1 MVNHEYLDPVLAKLH
16 YVPIPDDGHVQIA
29 EDSSFDYDVERLIT
43 EGLGVDPQAKR
54 HSIKTLRQKFIPLLC
69 DAVEQAATS
78 DQSEVEAYKEYKAEF
93 FRSVVNRDEHSYQII
108 FPFYQSCADGL
119 NEPVTVLG
127 HELKPANQTEVES
140 GLKSYTTYH
149 ASKSNTGVA
158 DTFREYG
165 GVYWQFQVNARDY
178 AFAYQRSETILR
190 YFYGILN
197 QLQLRWRRPRWTTG
211 GEPTQRS
218 APGFR
223 LPPGMLVYSTTA
235 AKAHNDPAQLTIKRD
250 SMGKQRGFSS
260 AFTDYDSLPR
270 LPPLDSLTEA
280 QESLYAAATSYQ
292 KGSGTDNLNEAFF
305 AFWRGIEVLSVR
317 NQLSNEDLVTRA
329 RQILWSVSG
338 SKLGN
343 PETRKGNLWLDR
355 SRLIDAMDGL
365 DQLRNTMVHEGPDV
379 EIQPIDVVAVKTL
392 LDAYFD
398 IYFEYW
404 DKVGTEAFEKLLDG
418 LALSSG
424 ERSDRIT
431 DLEHQIN
438 ILREADEFYA
448 NRTRKDHAEDTW
460 MLPVPDY

>member
-1 MVNHEYLDPVLAKLH
+1 MVNHEYLDPVLEKLH
-16 YVPIPDDGHVQIA
+16 YVPIPGDGHVQIA
-29 EDSSFDYDVERLIT
+29 EDSSLDYDVERLIK

-54 HSIKTLRQKFIPLLC
+54 HSIETLRQKFVPLLC

-78 DQSEVEAYKEYKAEF
+78 DQSEIEAYKEYKSEF
-93 FRSVVNRDEHSYQII
+93 FRSVVNRDEYPYLII

-119 NEPVTVLG
+119 SEPVSVLG
-127 HELKPANQTEVES
+127 HELKTADQADVES
-140 GLKSYTTYH
+140 GLKSYTTNH
-149 ASKSNTGVA
+149 ASGSRTKVA
-158 DTFREYG
+158 DTFRGYD
-165 GVYWQFQVNARDY
+165 GVYWQLQVNARDY

-197 QLQLRWRRPRWTTG
+197 QLLLRWRRPRWTTG
-211 GEPTQRS
+211 GESTQRS

-223 LPPGMLVYSTTA
+223 LPPGMLIYSTKA
-235 AKAHNDPAQLTIKRD
+235 AEARNEPAQLTIKRE
-250 SMGKQRGFSS
+250 SMGKQEGSTSR
-260 AFTDYDSLPR
+260 FTDYDSLPQ
-270 LPPLDSLTEA
+270 LPALDSLTEA

-292 KGSGTDNLNEAFF
+292 KGSSTANLNDAFF

-317 NQLSNEDLVTRA
+317 DQLSNEDLVARA

-343 PETRKGNLWLDR
+343 PETRKGSLWLDR

-379 EIQPIDVVAVKTL
+379 EIQPIDVVAAKTL

-404 DKVGTEAFEKLLDG
+404 DKVGTEMFERLLDG
-418 LALSSG
+418 LSLSSG

-431 DLEHQIN
+431 DLENQIN
-438 ILREADEFYA
+438 ILREADEFDA
-448 NRTRKDHAEDTW
+448 NRTRNDHAEDTW